1 MADLYLERIGFVN
14 PTIVKR
20 DNNGKIERLESRG
33 LDMAS
38 LVAFWRRC
46 FDLDGLLFEKI
57 TLHCKSKDFNAM
69 GGRTLATVRSVRE
82 LLAEQGVECVIDDEW
97 FKGKEENDYKQKLI
111 ATEER
116 YDTLTKTSVEALEK
130 KNEKLKESQAE
141 IEILKLQNKKLA
153 EAFDSLDKKYDSLK
167 LELELAQACHKE
179 KCAEFNKLCFDYAK
193 LQVRNEKFEQNM
205 KNVLEIEKKN
215 AVKEFAEKLK
225 AIISEK
231 GTLVR
236 DYTGDE
242 LVLRREIDVDEALES
257 IDELFEEVFGN
268 DEE

>member
-1 MADLYLERIGFVN
+1 MTDLYLESIGLIN

-20 DNNGKIERLESRG
+20 DNNGEIERLESVG

-46 FDLDGLLFEKI
+46 FDLNGLLFEKI

-69 GGRTLATVRSVRE
+69 GQRTLATCRSVRE

-97 FKGKEENDYKQKLI
+97 FKDHE
-111 ATEER
+111 
-116 YDTLTKTSVEALEK
+116 V
-130 KNEKLKESQAE
+130 
-141 IEILKLQNKKLA
+141 
-153 EAFDSLDKKYDSLK
+153 
-167 LELELAQACHKE
+167 
-179 KCAEFNKLCFDYAK
+179 
-193 LQVRNEKFEQNM
+193 
-205 KNVLEIEKKN
+205 KN

-236 DYTGDE
+236 DYTGDK
-242 LVLRREIDVDEALES
+242 LVLRCEIDVDEVNAE
-257 IDELFEEVFGN
+257 IDKLLKEYKN
-268 DEE
+268 DFSKY

>member
-1 MADLYLERIGFVN
+1 MADLYLERIGLVN

-46 FDLDGLLFEKI
+46 FDLNGLLFEKI

-69 GGRTLATVRSVRE
+69 GGRALATVRSVRE

-130 KNEKLKESQAE
+130 KNERIKE
-141 IEILKLQNKKLA
+141 LQTENKKLKA
-153 EAFDSLDKKYDSLK
+153 TLADEFDIAIR
-167 LELELAQACHKE
+167 E
-179 KCAEFNKLCFDYAK
+179 
-193 LQVRNEKFEQNM
+193 
-205 KNVLEIEKKN
+205 
-215 AVKEFAEKLK
+215 AEKQGGKKLRD
-225 AIISEK
+225 AIINVMGNCNYMGMSYK
-231 GTLVR
+231 WSSFS
-236 DYTGDE
+236 DND
-242 LVLRREIDVDEALES
+242 IDS
-257 IDELFEEVFGN
+257 IFEEVFGN

>member
-1 MADLYLERIGFVN
+1 MADLYLERIGFIN

-46 FDLDGLLFEKI
+46 FDLNGLLFEKI

-69 GGRTLATVRSVRE
+69 GGRALATVRSVRE

-130 KNEKLKESQAE
+130 KNERIKE
-141 IEILKLQNKKLA
+141 LQTENKKLKA
-153 EAFDSLDKKYDSLK
+153 TLADEFDIAIR
-167 LELELAQACHKE
+167 E
-179 KCAEFNKLCFDYAK
+179 
-193 LQVRNEKFEQNM
+193 
-205 KNVLEIEKKN
+205 
-215 AVKEFAEKLK
+215 AEKQGGKKLRD
-225 AIISEK
+225 AIINVMGNCNYMGMSYK
-231 GTLVR
+231 WSSFS
-236 DYTGDE
+236 DND
-242 LVLRREIDVDEALES
+242 IDS
-257 IDELFEEVFGN
+257 IFEEVFGN

>member
-1 MADLYLERIGFVN
+1 MTDLYLERIGLIN

-20 DNNGKIERLESRG
+20 DNNGKIERLESVG

-46 FDLDGLLFEKI
+46 FDLNGLLFEKI

-69 GGRTLATVRSVRE
+69 GQRTLATCRSVRE

-130 KNEKLKESQAE
+130 KNERIKE
-141 IEILKLQNKKLA
+141 LQTEN
-153 EAFDSLDKKYDSLK
+153 
-167 LELELAQACHKE
+167 
-179 KCAEFNKLCFDYAK
+179 
-193 LQVRNEKFEQNM
+193 
-205 KNVLEIEKKN
+205 
-215 AVKEFAEKLK
+215 EKLK
-225 AIISEK
+225 ATLAMAEEHFHEPLPFVNEFDIAIREAEKQGGRKMRDAIINVMSNRNYMGVSYEWAAFS
-231 GTLVR
+231 
-236 DYTGDE
+236 DND
-242 LVLRREIDVDEALES
+242 IDN
-257 IDELFEEVFGN
+257 IFNEVFNN
-268 DEE
+268 DKK

>member
-38 LVAFWRRC
+38 LVAFWRKC

-97 FKGKEENDYKQKLI
+97 FKNHQ
-111 ATEER
+111 
-116 YDTLTKTSVEALEK
+116 V
-130 KNEKLKESQAE
+130 KNEEAEQADRVLTNACNKFAKRAENYENQIKQLRAENKELRKT
-141 IEILKLQNKKLA
+141 IT
-153 EAFDSLDKKYDSLK
+153 
-167 LELELAQACHKE
+167 
-179 KCAEFNKLCFDYAK
+179 AK
-193 LQVRNEKFEQNM
+193 
-205 KNVLEIEKKN
+205 
-215 AVKEFAEKLK
+215 
-225 AIISEK
+225 
-231 GTLVR
+231 G
-236 DYTGDE
+236 
-242 LVLRREIDVDEALES
+242 
-257 IDELFEEVFGN
+257 EEVFLFTGKDLQARIKKERETAVFN
-268 DEE
+268 FINRIRFDLGQTYGIDRQLNELTLEDIMENIRNVYKEVYKK